1 MTAVPGAKDPAGRGK
16 DMLRGREREREG
28 EPDGAATG
36 EGAGVPDGTAVR
48 PEAADGA
55 TETGSDGVAA
65 AGETEPAGR
74 ASGRTGREA
83 GAESAGSTGA
93 ARDAAP
99 DAGEGDRDE
108 EAGTGP
114 ETPVE
119 AEVPPGDRAEDGAAE
134 PAGAAAGGDGGGA
147 ALPESGADDDRGAGS
162 AADAEAEPRVTAED
176 HDGGERAAAEPRD
189 VAAGDDREAEGAEGD
204 GTEPASAPVT
214 DRRSDSGDEGEALRQ
229 TAEDDAPA
237 TAQPSGAG
245 KDDVDEARPEDAA
258 GDAPAADRPSDTDE
272 RVEDGARPDTSAG
285 DAAAAGQPSGAGTD
299 ESDGAR
305 PEAPERDTQAAD
317 RASDTDVHDG
327 DGARPEAS
335 ESHTPAADLVSDTN
349 EDDADGARPGTTKGD
364 APGADGAGQ
373 ASDGGAARVPAWAR
387 GDDESDNER
396 TSTFVPLKP
405 LEPREAGEPR
415 AGKAPEG
422 PEPGR
427 GGGDQRTVHLRTPT
441 PPEGEDPK
449 PEAGHA
455 QAQPKAPRPKGSQA
469 VPAEPAPTTEQP
481 LPPLD
486 LLAQLTN
493 TPPPPET
500 TTRTLV
506 RRVKVWT
513 PVVLLL
519 AGVFAGVQAL
529 RPVPAATLTTDGAA
543 SSATVD
549 GRLDL
554 PWPAAGQG
562 AVRVQGAGDVGTFG
576 MQKPVPTASVA
587 KVMTA
592 YVILRDHPLKKNEDG
607 PRIEVDAQAVQDGTA
622 EHESRIEGLTAGST
636 FSQQDMLKM
645 LMIPSGNNVARLLAR
660 WDGGGDQGAFVAK
673 MNAAAK
679 ELGMTSTRYT
689 DPSGLDPKT
698 VSTATDQLKLAE
710 AVMKFDAFRAIVAL
724 PNARIEGL
732 PEPINN
738 NNDNLLLSGLSIKGI
753 KTGSSS
759 AAGGALMWA
768 AYKTVGD
775 KTPLIIGTLM
785 DQHVDGPDPDA
796 IRSLGL
802 VKDNSKKIIEAV
814 RNALTAATAVKK
826 GQVVG
831 YVDDHLGTRT
841 PLVAT
846 QDVTA
851 VAVPGQKLSL
861 ALTGSG
867 DGKLPAE
874 APAGTVV
881 ATLTV
886 GTGPGA
892 PTVPVAVQHDLEA
905 PSFGAKL
912 TRLG

>member
-1 MTAVPGAKDPAGRGK
+1 MTAVPGAKDPAGRGE

-28 EPDGAATG
+28 EPDGAGTG
-36 EGAGVPDGTAVR
+36 EGAGVPDGTEVR
-48 PEAADGA
+48 QEPADGA
-55 TETGSDGVAA
+55 DGVAA
-65 AGETEPAGR
+65 AGEAAETEPAPEAAG
-74 ASGRTGREA
+74 GTEREA
-83 GAESAGSTGA
+83 AAYSAGSAVA

-99 DAGEGDRDE
+99 EAEEGTRGEEAAADPEAQVEAGVPAGEGAEDE
-108 EAGTGP
+108 AAESA
-114 ETPVE
+114 E
-119 AEVPPGDRAEDGAAE
+119 AE
-134 PAGAAAGGDGGGA
+134 AGGDSGGA
-147 ALPESGADDDRGAGS
+147 ALPGSGADDDRAAGS
-162 AADAEAEPRVTAED
+162 RADTEAEPRATAED
-176 HDGGERAAAEPRD
+176 EG
-189 VAAGDDREAEGAEGD
+189 AEGAEGAGTAIEHPAGGEAAAPEAAGAD
-204 GTEPASAPVT
+204 GAEPDSAPTT
-214 DRRSDSGDEGEALRQ
+214 DRRSDKDEAEPDTAATGDATATDQASGPGKDDADEAPPEAS
-229 TAEDDAPA
+229 ADDAPD
-237 TAQPSGAG
+237 T
-245 KDDVDEARPEDAA
+245 EA
-258 GDAPAADRPSDTDE
+258 
-272 RVEDGARPDTSAG
+272 
-285 DAAAAGQPSGAGTD
+285 
-299 ESDGAR
+299 
-305 PEAPERDTQAAD
+305 
-317 RASDTDVHDG
+317 
-327 DGARPEAS
+327 
-335 ESHTPAADLVSDTN
+335 
-349 EDDADGARPGTTKGD
+349 
-364 APGADGAGQ
+364 
-373 ASDGGAARVPAWAR
+373 GAARVPAWAR

-405 LEPREAGEPR
+405 LEPREAGAPR

-422 PEPGR
+422 REPGR
-427 GGGDQRTVHLRTPT
+427 DGDDQRTVHLRAPER
-441 PPEGEDPK
+441 PEGQAPK
-449 PEAGHA
+449 PEKGPAQPQAPQPEGA
-455 QAQPKAPRPKGSQA
+455 QAA
-469 VPAEPAPTTEQP
+469 PAEPAPTTEQP

-519 AGVFAGVQAL
+519 ASVFAGVQAL
-529 RPVPAATLTTDGAA
+529 RPVPTATLTTEGAA
-543 SSATVD
+543 ASATVD

-732 PEPINN
+732 PAPINN

-814 RNALTAATAVKK
+814 RNALTAATVVKK

-861 ALTGSG
+861 ALALDGS
-867 DGKLPAE
+867 GKLPAE

-905 PSFGAKL
+905 PSFGARL